1 MINSEALQTIL
12 DDDSFKEAMSEII
25 KVHTNALIN
34 SDVNDKESREICYF
48 RITTVN
54 EIMAHLESL
63 ASDEKIK
70 NKKWKI

>member
-1 MINSEALQTIL
+1 
-12 DDDSFKEAMSEII
+12 MSEII